1 MPRLLHRLGQKLLCQ
16 IACHGKTLVHRDAR
30 AGTITTTVVCTR
42 CGRVLEIEEM
52 RLLPDAARDRRVA

>member
-1 MPRLLHRLGQKLLCQ
+1 MHRLGQKLLCQ

-30 AGTITTTVVCTR
+30 AGTITAMVVCTR

-52 RLLPDAARDRRVA
+52 RVPTETVRDRRVA